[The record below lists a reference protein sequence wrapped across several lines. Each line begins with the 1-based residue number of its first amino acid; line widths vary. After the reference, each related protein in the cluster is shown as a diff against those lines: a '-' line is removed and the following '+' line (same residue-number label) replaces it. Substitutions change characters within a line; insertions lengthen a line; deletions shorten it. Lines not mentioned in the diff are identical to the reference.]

1 MAAKSR
7 PCDGWFTE
15 KVSSQERGE
24 ILGRYTLGLLN
35 LSVAEREF
43 RGSEASGFL
52 PSNFFISSAFLTFLS
67 PGLTRLPTQLA
78 DRSLSSRVTLWV
90 TRSRQSPCQLE
101 QGLCVARRWLA
112 GHPVLPSPG
121 PLTSTPLK
129 LEPSFYPR
137 RLNWI
142 QLWAGRREPRIPPC
156 LTLDPLG
163 TMGLSPVPL

>member
-1 MAAKSR
+1 MEMPTVSFQVYFSFQERNQAEDRILVPVTNSQGGLLTQHGPDAHLTPASPGHKVTVHKHGSQEP

-52 PSNFFISSAFLTFLS
+52 PSNFFISSASLTFLS

-78 DRSLSSRVTLWV
+78 DLSIASCKYILNRSLTF
-90 TRSRQSPCQLE
+90 
-101 QGLCVARRWLA
+101 
-112 GHPVLPSPG
+112 PS
-121 PLTSTPLK
+121 
-129 LEPSFYPR
+129 
-137 RLNWI
+137 
-142 QLWAGRREPRIPPC
+142 
-156 LTLDPLG
+156 
-163 TMGLSPVPL
+163 